1 MSNSDRKPYLTATVL
16 DQDFLDAA
24 QDNMINDL
32 RLIVEIDAPGG
43 TIYASDRNIYVGDT
57 FYQALLKFPLARRT
71 LGDWLTPTLQF
82 SVMPLE
88 LNNSDG
94 RFNNILPAGADFG
107 GWIQRSVVIKLG
119 LRDVAST
126 YTTIFRGR
134 ITEVGGYSRTVKS
147 IKIVARDEF
156 DKINEKFPKTPLTL
170 ANYPNI
176 EDSFIGKV
184 KPVIYGDWTVAF
196 NTEIGASVPAIPL
209 NTFGIANT
217 VNVEYLISENAN
229 VSFDATKVYLVRSSE
244 AFLMATADIANIGGS
259 NDVFE
264 IKQSGSGGVTLIN
277 GVAWDYK
284 SGDKIYVQVKG
295 HDLGAY
301 DDNIVQIARDIM
313 ITYTDAVIG
322 DFDANWDTFR
332 DKAAPAESAIST
344 FKARVYT
351 DKPVKAITFAL
362 SLLEQVR
369 LEGFVDRNLKFKINS
384 LHLDDFPLVADAFD
398 IGNWD
403 LEKNSFVPKVDERN
417 NFNRVQGIF
426 NFLPDLKDEQ
436 NLTPFFR
443 NNASIATL
451 SNGKVIQ
458 KGVVFP
464 NLYEQATVSL
474 QVQEIL
480 KMSSS
485 FFEIIDCKVTWRSLL
500 LDLGDFVALDIDI
513 GSTILTG
520 VPCMVRN
527 IGYDPKGVKLPL
539 QLWSFQMTPYPNY
552 IPGYPNTVGGSTATI
567 TEET

>member
-1 MSNSDRKPYLTATVL
+1 M
-16 DQDFLDAA
+16 DQDFLN
-24 QDNMINDL
+24 QSHDNMVNDL

-57 FYQALLKFPLARRT
+57 FYQALLKFPPVLRT

-82 SVMPLE
+82 SVQQLE

-94 RFNNILPAGADFG
+94 RFNNILPGGVDFG
-107 GWIQRSVVIKLG
+107 GWIQRPVVIKLG

-147 IKIVARDEF
+147 IKLVARDEF
-156 DKINEKFPKTPLTL
+156 EKINEKFPSTPLTL
-170 ANYPNI
+170 TNYPNI
-176 EDSFIGKV
+176 EDRFIGKV
-184 KPVIYGDWTVAF
+184 KPVVYGDWTTAI

-229 VSFDATKVYLVRSSE
+229 ASFDTTKVYLVRSSE
-244 AFLMATADIANIGGS
+244 AHLIAAADIANVGAN
-259 NDVFE
+259 NDTFE

-284 SGDKIYVQVKG
+284 SGDKIYVQVTGK
-295 HDLGAY
+295 DLGAY
-301 DDNIVQIARDIM
+301 DDNIVEIARDIM
-313 ITYTDAVIG
+313 ITYTGVTGG

-344 FKARVYT
+344 FKARVYR
-351 DKPVKAITFAL
+351 DKPEKAITFAL

-369 LEGFVDRNLKFKINS
+369 LESFIDRNLKFKINS
-384 LHLDDFPLVADAFD
+384 LHLDDFPAVSAAFD
-398 IGNWD
+398 ISNWD
-403 LEKNSFVPKVDERN
+403 LEKASFTPKVDERN

-426 NFLPDLKDEQ
+426 NFLPDLNDEL
-436 NLTPFFR
+436 NLTPFYR
-443 NNASIATL
+443 NQDSIDIL
-451 SNGKVIQ
+451 SNGKVIE

-464 NLYEQATVSL
+464 NLYVQSTVNL

-485 FFEIIDCKVTWRSLL
+485 FFEIIDARFTWRSLL

-527 IGYDPKGVKLPL
+527 IGYDSKGMKLPVK
-539 QLWSFQMTPYPNY
+539 LWSFQMTPYPNY